1 MVAAF
6 DTNIIVDL
14 LRKQREAPTKILT
27 YTEIYLPMIVVG
39 ELFFGAAISSKPAE
53 SRADVLFFLRK
64 VKILDQNILVAEAYA
79 EVRKHIQIK
88 GRPIPEND
96 IWIAATAHA
105 YGLRLITR
113 DQHFSHIGFL
123 NVEFWK

>member
-27 YTEIYLPMIVVG
+27 FTEIYLP
-39 ELFFGAAISSKPAE
+39 
-53 SRADVLFFLRK
+53 
-64 VKILDQNILVAEAYA
+64 
-79 EVRKHIQIK
+79 
-88 GRPIPEND
+88 
-96 IWIAATAHA
+96 ATAHA
-105 YGLRLITR
+105 HGLKLITR
-113 DQHFSHIGFL
+113 DQHFAYIDFL

>member
-14 LRKQREAPTKILT
+14 LRKQRDAPTKILT
-27 YTEIYLPMIVVG
+27 YTEIYIPVTVVG
-39 ELFFGAAISSKPAE
+39 ELLFGAAISAKPTE
-53 SRADVLFFLRK
+53 SRADVLAFLEK
-64 VKILDQNILVAEAYA
+64 GKLLEQNIMVAEAYV
-79 EVRKHIQIK
+79 EVRKHLQIK
-88 GRPIPEND
+88 GKPIPEND

-105 YGLRLITR
+105 YGLKLITR
-113 DQHFSHIGFL
+113 DQHFAGIDFL